1 MWAIGDGI
9 RSQETLGDDEDE
21 DLWFVLRMEA
31 GSDPAEISGS
41 WLAEILAPPGIEPV
55 VCWRVVAAGRSPSGV
70 KPLSCVVAA
79 EQSPPGVKPVIRRIG
94 ACVAP
99 GADKSALMDS

>member
-1 MWAIGDGI
+1 MWAIGVEI
-9 RSQETLGDDEDE
+9 RSQETRDDDEDD

-55 VCWRVVAAGRSPSGV
+55 VCWRVVAAGRSPPGV
-70 KPLSCVVAA
+70 EPVSCVAA
-79 EQSPPGVKPVIRRIG
+79 ERSPPGVEPVI
-94 ACVAP
+94 CVAAEWSPP
-99 GADKSALMDS
+99 GVEPVSRSVVR